1 MPENVRRYADGETG
15 FFGVMMKAL
24 TDGVTVHPASERRDE
39 EGGLS
44 RIGKLGPAR
53 FDVDFDGCSSSSG
66 LEGGKLVFWMPFAR
80 SNCLSQT
87 SLILGGTISGSVIPS
102 LATCSGVGVPSSSS
116 PKFLAVR
123 SLSKIPL
130 PCRKDSCTLAL

>member
-44 RIGKLGPAR
+44 RIGELGPAR
-53 FDVDFDGCSSSSG
+53 FDVDFDGFLG
-66 LEGGKLVFWMPFAR
+66 FRRLQGKRF
-80 SNCLSQT
+80 
-87 SLILGGTISGSVIPS
+87 
-102 LATCSGVGVPSSSS
+102 
-116 PKFLAVR
+116 
-123 SLSKIPL
+123 LSK
-130 PCRKDSCTLAL
+130 RKCANRKISMMNVQQYP